1 MPMLDISPLYLSVKT
16 AIVATGIAFFSGI
29 FCAILAMKLNQYGR
43 LILDCILSLPLVLPP
58 TVVGFL
64 LLIIFSLKRPFGSFL
79 WETFGFKAV
88 LSWPGC
94 VIAATVVAFPLMY
107 RNTRA
112 AFEQI
117 DKDYIYAARTLGLS
131 EKKIW
136 YKIVFPMAFPGII
149 SGTVLT
155 FARALGEYGA
165 TSMLAGSVRGKTQT
179 MAVAIATEVNGQNY
193 EAAGVWVIILL
204 VIAFVFIFFI
214 NLIALRQMKRIQKW

>member
-1 MPMLDISPLYLSVKT
+1 
-16 AIVATGIAFFSGI
+16 
-29 FCAILAMKLNQYGR
+29 
-43 LILDCILSLPLVLPP
+43 
-58 TVVGFL
+58 
-64 LLIIFSLKRPFGSFL
+64 
-79 WETFGFKAV
+79 
-88 LSWPGC
+88 
-94 VIAATVVAFPLMY
+94 
-107 RNTRA
+107 
-112 AFEQI
+112 
-117 DKDYIYAARTLGLS
+117 
-131 EKKIW
+131 
-136 YKIVFPMAFPGII
+136 MAFPGII